1 MDSVT
6 HQTPPARDFADRHIG
21 PRGPQVDRML
31 AAIGYDDLAA
41 LVDAAVPAAIRT
53 QRPLDLPLARSEAQ
67 VLAALRG
74 LAGLNR
80 PLVSMIGQGYYG
92 TVTPAVIRRSVL
104 ESPAWYTSYT
114 PYQAEISQG
123 RLEAMLTFQQLVED
137 LTGLAVAGASLLDEA
152 TAVAEAVA
160 LMWRAAKGK
169 AGTVVLDADLFS
181 QSIAVARGRA
191 EHVGLPVVVA
201 DLSAGLPDVEGEL
214 VGVVVQQVGASGRL
228 HDVAAVVE
236 AAHAR
241 GALVTVAADLL
252 ALTVL
257 AAPGDLGAD
266 VAVGSAQR
274 FGVPMFGG
282 GPHAAF
288 IAVRSG
294 LERQLPGRIVGVSVD
309 ADGAPAY
316 RLALQTREQHI
327 RREKATSNICT
338 AQALLAVVA
347 AMYAVHHG
355 PHGLRAIAERVHAHA
370 VSLAAQLRADG
381 VEVEHDE
388 FFDTV
393 RASVPG
399 RSAVVVE
406 AAAILGI
413 NLWAPD
419 PDHVQATCDETTTGA
434 HVQSVVAAFRAERS
448 LANGHP
454 DALTALE
461 GTHPALTEVWELL
474 PQQRGEDDPEPAALD
489 DSSDRAVA
497 PSGDAADGPT
507 GTAAPRADAKATP
520 AGAGDAGGDASSA
533 STAGVEPAEPAHAI
547 AASKRR
553 TSAYLQHP
561 VFHRYRSETALMRY
575 LRRLSDMDLALDRT
589 MIPLGSC
596 TMKLNAAVEMEPISW
611 PGFADIHPFAP
622 ADQVTGYERLVGDL
636 SAWLAEITGY
646 DAVSLQPN
654 AGSQGEYAGL
664 LAIAAY
670 HRARG
675 QGHRDVCLIPAS
687 AHGTNAASAALAG
700 LRVVVVATADD
711 GSIDLDDLRLKLGDH
726 EGHVAAIMMTYPSTH
741 GVYEEGVRAVA
752 ELVHAAGGQV
762 YIDGANLNALVG
774 LARPAELGGDV
785 SHLNLHKTFCIP
797 HGGGGPGV
805 GPVAVKEHLAPF
817 LPGDPTPG
825 THSSQWPVAAARWG
839 SAGILPISW
848 AYVALMGGDGLTR
861 ATEAAVLAANY
872 VAARLKDAFP
882 VLYTGPGGLV
892 AHECI
897 LDLRGITHDTG
908 VTAEDVAK
916 RLADYGFHA
925 PTLAFPVP
933 GTLMVEPTE
942 SEDLA
947 ELDRF
952 VEAMLAIR
960 HEIDEVAA
968 GTWPLED
975 SPLRNAPHTAT
986 SVTAD
991 EWTHPYSRQVA
1002 AFPVPGLR
1010 ADKYWPPV
1018 RRIDGAY
1025 GDRHLVCSC
1034 PPVEAFAEATK

>member
-92 TVTPAVIRRSVL
+92 TVTPAVIRRNVL